1 MVLLKSL
8 LLLLQLLL
16 LTKHSVL
23 LSCGRASSRWYFAD
37 PRLGSDSRNRRSKSP
52 ILSLLQIPEKVK
64 LQQVIQTSSSLQE
77 DKEKC
82 NKRRPNAKSIE
93 EYLTSQNV
101 LVSVNRNGNMEY
113 PKSQKKKKR
122 KHHEQ
127 Q

>member
-1 MVLLKSL
+1 
-8 LLLLQLLL
+8 
-16 LTKHSVL
+16 
-23 LSCGRASSRWYFAD
+23 CGRASSRWYFAD

-93 EYLTSQNV
+93 EYLTSQKRTC
-101 LVSVNRNGNMEY
+101 LGKQEWNGNMKY